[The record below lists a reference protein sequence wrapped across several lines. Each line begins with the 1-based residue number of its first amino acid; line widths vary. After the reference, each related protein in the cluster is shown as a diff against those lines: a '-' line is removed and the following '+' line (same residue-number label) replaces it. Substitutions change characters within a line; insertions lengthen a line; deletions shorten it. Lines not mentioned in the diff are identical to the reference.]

1 MNIMLQY
8 YHHTPVICF
17 LTNYGMLNIYVQNI
31 NLLEL
36 SNHLMEMTLAQTHT
50 NILCMCAFV
59 CVCTLEEM
67 VHLAINPSYF
77 LNQDT

>member
-8 YHHTPVICF
+8 YHYTFVICF
-17 LTNYGMLNIYVQNI
+17 LTNYGMLNIYEQNI

-36 SNHLMEMTLAQTHT
+36 SNHLMEKTLAQTHT
-50 NILCMCAFV
+50 CMCA
-59 CVCTLEEM
+59 CICACTLEEM

>member
-8 YHHTPVICF
+8 YHYTFVICF

-36 SNHLMEMTLAQTHT
+36 SNHLMEKTLAQTHT
-50 NILCMCAFV
+50 SVYV
-59 CVCTLEEM
+59 CVYMYVHWKKWYTLR
-67 VHLAINPSYF
+67 
-77 LNQDT
+77 

>member
-8 YHHTPVICF
+8 YHYTFVICF

-36 SNHLMEMTLAQTHT
+36 SNHLMEKTLAQTHT
-50 NILCMCAFV
+50 YMHLYV
-59 CVCTLEEM
+59 CEYICVYIGRNGTPCDKSEL
-67 VHLAINPSYF
+67 LS
-77 LNQDT
+77 

>member
-8 YHHTPVICF
+8 YHYTFVICF

-36 SNHLMEMTLAQTHT
+36 SNHLMENTLAQTHT
-50 NILCMCAFV
+50 CV
-59 CVCTLEEM
+59 CVRVYMC
-67 VHLAINPSYF
+67 VH
-77 LNQDT
+77 

>member
-8 YHHTPVICF
+8 YHYTFVICF

-36 SNHLMEMTLAQTHT
+36 SNHLMENTLAQTHT
-50 NILCMCAFV
+50 NIYV
-59 CVCTLEEM
+59 CVYICVYIERNGTPCDKSEL
-67 VHLAINPSYF
+67 LS
-77 LNQDT
+77 

>member
-8 YHHTPVICF
+8 YHYTFVICF

-36 SNHLMEMTLAQTHT
+36 SNHLMEKTLAQTHT
-50 NILCMCAFV
+50 V
-59 CVCTLEEM
+59 CVYMCVYIGRNGTPCDKSEL
-67 VHLAINPSYF
+67 LS
-77 LNQDT
+77 

>member
-8 YHHTPVICF
+8 YHYTFVICF

-36 SNHLMEMTLAQTHT
+36 SNHLMEKKLAQTHT
-50 NILCMCAFV
+50 QISVYV
-59 CVCTLEEM
+59 CVYMCTLEEM

>member
-8 YHHTPVICF
+8 YHYTFVICF

-36 SNHLMEMTLAQTHT
+36 SNHLMENTLAQTH
-50 NILCMCAFV
+50 MRV
-59 CVCTLEEM
+59 YVCTLEEM

>member
-8 YHHTPVICF
+8 YHYTFVICF
-17 LTNYGMLNIYVQNI
+17 LTNYGMLNIYEQNI

-36 SNHLMEMTLAQTHT
+36 SNHLMENTLAQTHT
-50 NILCMCAFV
+50 NMHLCV
-59 CVCTLEEM
+59 RVYVCTLEEM

>member
-8 YHHTPVICF
+8 YHYTFVICF

-36 SNHLMEMTLAQTHT
+36 SNHLMENSLAQTHT
-50 NILCMCAFV
+50 NIHVRVYMC
-59 CVCTLEEM
+59 
-67 VHLAINPSYF
+67 VH
-77 LNQDT
+77 

>member
-8 YHHTPVICF
+8 YHYTFVICF
-17 LTNYGMLNIYVQNI
+17 LTNYGMLNIYEQNI

-36 SNHLMEMTLAQTHT
+36 SNHLMDKTLAQTHT
-50 NILCMCAFV
+50 NMCV
-59 CVCTLEEM
+59 RVYVCTLEEM

>member
-8 YHHTPVICF
+8 YHYTFVICF

-36 SNHLMEMTLAQTHT
+36 SNHLMEKKLAQTHT
-50 NILCMCAFV
+50 YMHLYV
-59 CVCTLEEM
+59 CVYMYVYIGRNGTPCDKSEL
-67 VHLAINPSYF
+67 LS
-77 LNQDT
+77 

>member
-8 YHHTPVICF
+8 YHYTFVICF

-36 SNHLMEMTLAQTHT
+36 SNHLMEKTLAQTHT
-50 NILCMCAFV
+50 HNV
-59 CVCTLEEM
+59 CVYMCVYIGRNGTPCDKSEL
-67 VHLAINPSYF
+67 LS
-77 LNQDT
+77 

>member
-8 YHHTPVICF
+8 YHYALVICF
-17 LTNYGMLNIYVQNI
+17 LTNYGMLNVYEENI

-36 SNHLMEMTLAQTHT
+36 SNHLMEKKLAQTHT
-50 NILCMCAFV
+50 YMHLCACI
-59 CVCTLEEM
+59 CVCRLEEM

>member
-8 YHHTPVICF
+8 YHYTFVICF

-36 SNHLMEMTLAQTHT
+36 SNHLMEKTLAQTHT
-50 NILCMCAFV
+50 NSV
-59 CVCTLEEM
+59 CVRVYVCILEEM